1 MIKKLIDNLQKLILL
16 FHDDA
21 IYFLVLNKDIN
32 IINFIP
38 KIMNGN
44 LKKSMLVEAL
54 TSYFISYKFL
64 KSA

>member
-44 LKKSMLVEAL
+44 LKKINVS
-54 TSYFISYKFL
+54 
-64 KSA
+64 